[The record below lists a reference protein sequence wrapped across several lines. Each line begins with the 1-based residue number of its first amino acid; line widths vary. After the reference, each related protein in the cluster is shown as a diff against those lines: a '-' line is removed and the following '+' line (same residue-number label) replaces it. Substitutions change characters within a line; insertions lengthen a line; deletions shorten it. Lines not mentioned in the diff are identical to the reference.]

1 MKHALIIED
10 QPLIAT
16 TVEDVL
22 GDLGFESVATAASQE
37 EAIRLAEVR
46 CPDIIVADERL
57 ESGSGLAAVRH
68 ICQDNSIPVV
78 FLTGDPASVH
88 GMVEN
93 AVVLEKPAAAHKL
106 DEAIRLVLS
115 GELT

>member
-16 TVEDVL
+16 TAEDVL
-22 GDLGFESVATAASQE
+22 GDLGFNSVVTATSQE
-37 EAIRLAEVR
+37 EAIALAKLR

-68 ICQDNSIPVV
+68 ICRDNTIPVV
-78 FLTGDPASVH
+78 FLTGDPASVE
-88 GMVEN
+88 GMIEN
-93 AVVLEKPAAAHKL
+93 ALVLEKPVPAHKL
-106 DEAIRLVLS
+106 HNAICSVLLIPS
-115 GELT
+115 A